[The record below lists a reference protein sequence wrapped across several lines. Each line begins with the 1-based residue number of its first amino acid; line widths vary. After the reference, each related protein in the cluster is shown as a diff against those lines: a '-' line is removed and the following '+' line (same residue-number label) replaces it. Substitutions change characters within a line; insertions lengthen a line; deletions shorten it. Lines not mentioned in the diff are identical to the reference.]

1 MSRREEILRN
11 AEKLRRQEKAES
23 KRRAKERPYDG
34 SGMDSERMPLGC
46 WIVIGL
52 IVFAIYLLVKSVL
65 H

>member
-11 AEKLRRQEKAES
+11 AEKMRRQEKADS

-34 SGMDSERMPLGC
+34 SGMDMEGMPLGC
-46 WIVIGL
+46 WVVIAL
-52 IVFAIYLLVKSVL
+52 AVAVIYLLVKSVL